1 MGMNSPLHR
10 RILCWFMA
18 LCLMLSLT
26 ACWNPAATTPGVQG
40 STPTATTDP
49 PTQPATD
56 PTDPTNPTVP
66 TVPTSPEPIR
76 EDLEYTLTQDDVD
89 AFYLLLEQ
97 CETLA
102 MAGEDMDAI
111 DASSLELDERYAYLN
126 TQCTIAMILHYCDT
140 SDQALAQQYLDCSDI
155 CIQANSAYIQMARRA
170 YLSDTP
176 AKDILFEDWT
186 EQDFSMLM
194 AYDEEIALLRQRNE
208 EITLEYYETSSD
220 DKKIRLYIEFV
231 QNNNTIAQYF
241 GYDNYYE
248 YAYEL
253 VYGRDYRPEELEQMR
268 RYAKDYVAAS
278 FHQAYLNYYHAASNL
293 SQTDWNGLNDFLEA
307 DYNSAG
313 RNYVELYI
321 QAVPDS
327 MADAMNRMLN
337 CDSLFATKQTAKDGA
352 FTTMIGD
359 RSFCYFSPGYANS
372 STVIHEGGHYYASL
386 YTNLDAVPLDLAEV
400 HSQGNE
406 WLFIH
411 AMKDHM
417 GSAQHDALVDFR
429 ILNDMAT
436 VMICLMVDEF
446 ESRVYT
452 TDISEFTAEDFDALM
467 EAVATQYFSMA
478 YITNYIT
485 DIQWYWRM
493 VVVDQPVYYISYAV
507 SAIAALDLYTVAVED
522 YETAVAAYQMLCE
535 GLDEELGFLGNLD
548 AAGLAGPFQE
558 EFYQRLVRLV
568 EGHA

>member
-1 MGMNSPLHR
+1 MGTNSPLHR
-10 RILCWFMA
+10 RILCWIVAM
-18 LCLMLSLT
+18 CLMLSLT
-26 ACWNPAATTPGVQG
+26 ACQIPSATTGSTPGGQG

-49 PTQPATD
+49 PTHPATD
-56 PTDPTNPTVP
+56 PTDSTAPTI
-66 TVPTSPEPIR
+66 SEPIR

-89 AFYLLLEQ
+89 AFYALLEQ
-97 CETLA
+97 CEALA
-102 MAGEDMDAI
+102 LAGEDMDAI
-111 DASSLELDERYAYLN
+111 DASSVELDEMYEYLN
-126 TQCTIAMILHYCDT
+126 AQCTIAMILHYCDT
-140 SDQALAQQYLDCSDI
+140 NNQTLAQQYLDCYETNV
-155 CIQANSAYIQMARRA
+155 QANSAYIQMARRV

-176 AKDILFEDWT
+176 AKDILFEGWT
-186 EQDFSMLM
+186 EQDIAMLL

-208 EITLEYYETSSD
+208 EITLEYYETGSD
-220 DKKIRLYIEFV
+220 NKRVNLYIEFV

-253 VYGRDYRPEELEQMR
+253 VYDRDYQPEELEQMR
-268 RYAKDYVAAS
+268 QYAKEYLS
-278 FHQAYLNYYHAASNL
+278 EIFHQAYLNYYQTGSNL
-293 SQTDWNGLNDFLEA
+293 SQTDWDGLNNFLKA
-307 DYNSAG
+307 DYSSAG
-313 RNYVELYI
+313 KNYVELYI

-337 CDSLFATKQTAKDGA
+337 CDSLFATKQAAKDGA

-386 YTNLDAVPLDLAEV
+386 YTDLDAIPLDLAEV

-411 AMKDHM
+411 AMKEHM

-429 ILNDMAT
+429 IYDALRM

-452 TDISEFTAEDFDALM
+452 TDISDFTAEDFDALM
-467 EAVATQYFSMA
+467 ESVATQYLSMA
-478 YITNYIT
+478 YITNYFNV

-507 SAIAALDLYTVAVED
+507 SAIAALDLYTMAVED
-522 YETAVAAYQMLCE
+522 YESAVAAYQMLCE
-535 GLDEELGFLGNLD
+535 NLNEELGFLGNLD
-548 AAGLAGPFQE
+548 TAGLAGPFQE
-558 EFYQRLVRLV
+558 KFYQRLVQLV
-568 EGHA
+568 EDRG